1 MDSSFITDLCENK
14 IAVHCDVQTEMDPL
28 RSEGQLSFSE
38 TPVSN
43 ASQIGFKLLMHFLNA
58 RSLQRH
64 IEDVCK
70 DLNYSTTDV
79 NINFFQRQDFVN
91 LTELSFLLAFW
102 FVKLII

>member
-38 TPVSN
+38 TPVYN
-43 ASQIGFKLLMHFLNA
+43 ASQISFKLLMHFLNA

-79 NINFFQRQDFVN
+79 NIFSETRFCQFDRAFF
-91 LTELSFLLAFW
+91 SFSFP
-102 FVKLII
+102 VC